1 MTHGS
6 LFSGIGGSGSKYQD
20 AMRIGLIDIDGHNYP
35 NLALMKLSAWH
46 KAQGDTVEWAQEFG
60 HYDVLYKS
68 KVFTFS
74 TERTFFVSADRI
86 VKGGT
91 GYRDY
96 ETTLPEEIEHTCPDY
111 SLYPEFRAAYGFL
124 TRGCPNRCP
133 WCVVPRKEGGIRPH
147 ADIGEFISDRKQ
159 AILLDNNVLASDFGL
174 SQIEEI
180 VRRGIRVDFNQGLDA
195 RIIAECPD
203 IARLLAQVKWIRYI
217 RMAYDHAANEEP
229 VMRAIE
235 NLKAAGVKTYKMWF
249 YVLVKDVPDAMR
261 RVEQLRSAGCAPFA
275 QPYRDF
281 EHNIKPTKFQR
292 DFAHWVNK
300 KELFNSIE
308 FQAFEPRKGFKCSQY
323 FQ

>member
-1 MTHGS
+1 MENEN
-6 LFSGIGGSGSKYQD
+6 
-20 AMRIGLIDIDGHNYP
+20 RIDGHHFP
-35 NLALMKLSAWH
+35 NLALMKLSSWH

-74 TERTFFVSADRI
+74 TERTFLVSADR
-86 VKGGT
+86 VVRGGT

-96 ETTLPEEIEHTCPDY
+96 DTTLPDEIEHSCPDY
-111 SLYPEFRAAYGFL
+111 SLYTDFRAAYGFL

-133 WCVVPRKEGGIRPH
+133 WCVVPRKEGAIRPH
-147 ADIGEFISDRKQ
+147 AELSEFIADRKQ

-180 VRRGIRVDFNQGLDA
+180 VRQGIRVDFNQGLDA
-195 RIIAECPD
+195 RIIAKNPD
-203 IARLLAQVKWIRYI
+203 IARLLARVKWIQYI

-229 VMRAIE
+229 VMHAIE
-235 NLKAAGVKTYKMWF
+235 NLKAAGVKPYRMWF

-261 RVEQLRSAGCAPFA
+261 RVEQLRAAGAIPFA

-281 EHNIKPTKFQR
+281 ENNTRPTQFQR